1 MRTALIT
8 ALPGILL
15 AANTVSAT
23 VVTDQP
29 AIANGNF
36 FDYVIV
42 GAGLSG
48 LVVANKLSAQ
58 NHSTLVIEAGPD
70 GSWNNLVRYADDLTY
85 PPVFCNWNYPRY
97 DDNGH
102 RMSQTISAGRCIGG
116 STSNGRHIF
125 GPEISLVNIDQIWQ
139 TGASSMVAALAEP
152 SSLESRAQALVSSGA
167 AVNIEG
173 AKMILNT
180 TIELI
185 LENRLPIAEVVAES
199 YATSL
204 NTPFWPL
211 MPLSRGHI
219 HIASS
224 DPFQTAIITPRF
236 LTDTFDQQVGVATAR
251 RLRNLFSNKAFEDIV
266 ENAYQY
272 PPLGPNATDA
282 EYLGWLQET
291 VLGASHWIGATA
303 MLPRAL
309 GGVVDARLR

>member
-1 MRTALIT
+1 
-8 ALPGILL
+8 
-15 AANTVSAT
+15 
-23 VVTDQP
+23 
-29 AIANGNF
+29 
-36 FDYVIV
+36 
-42 GAGLSG
+42 
-48 LVVANKLSAQ
+48 
-58 NHSTLVIEAGPD
+58 
-70 GSWNNLVRYADDLTY
+70 
-85 PPVFCNWNYPRY
+85 
-97 DDNGH
+97 
-102 RMSQTISAGRCIGG
+102 
-116 STSNGRHIF
+116 
-125 GPEISLVNIDQIWQ
+125 
-139 TGASSMVAALAEP
+139 MVAALAEP

-309 GGVVDARLR
+309 GGVVDARLRVYGTKNLRVVDAGILPLPLTSHPMSTLYAVAQRAAQLILED